1 MHAYPEEEEDLNS
14 MSTSVCYVMGTET
27 NILLAYVREKEGLK
41 LYEKAF
47 MVWKGTKLWHF
58 AV

>member
-14 MSTSVCYVMGTET
+14 MFTSGCYGVETEK
-27 NILLAYVREKEGLK
+27 NILLAYVREKGGSK

-47 MVWKGTKLWHF
+47 MVWKGTRIWHI